1 MNARRCQGLADDVL
15 EVAEFCMF
23 LQQSSFFD
31 ERVTKPLLRRV
42 DFLRESG
49 GFALM
54 SATYYFDDTEFR
66 KLYGDRS
73 QTIASEVGG
82 IQPSFLPLG
91 EGAEVRVRDDRRLT
105 PVLSSRSNRDTPSL

>member
-1 MNARRCQGLADDVL
+1 MRGAVRGWQTTYWRLQN
-15 EVAEFCMF
+15 FCMF

-66 KLYGDRS
+66 KL
-73 QTIASEVGG
+73 
-82 IQPSFLPLG
+82 
-91 EGAEVRVRDDRRLT
+91 
-105 PVLSSRSNRDTPSL
+105 